1 MPLFKPLFRIAPI
14 SSALFL
20 TCALAISV
28 ASAQGA
34 PVYIGSSASGT
45 LPFAAPPG
53 AVGTSVDCAIHGIR
67 WTHWGASTATGRG
80 TFLCGTGVS
89 SPGARLVVSH
99 PIRCGGHEV
108 YSRLS
113 WGTKADVTP
122 AGKPFMVAV
131 PFKKSVCGFRPE
143 GE

>member
-1 MPLFKPLFRIAPI
+1 MTLFKPLFRIAPI

-20 TCALAISV
+20 TCTLAISV

-45 LPFAAPPG
+45 LPLAAHPG
-53 AVGTSVDCAIHGIR
+53 TLGVSIDCEIHGIR
-67 WTHWGASTATGRG
+67 WTHWAASTTTGRG

-89 SPGARLVVSH
+89 SSGARLVASH

-108 YSRLS
+108 YSRLAF
-113 WGTKADVTP
+113 GTKADVTP
-122 AGKPFMVAV
+122 AGKPFMTPV
-131 PFKKSVCGFRPE
+131 PFKKSVCEFTTE
-143 GE
+143 G